1 MKKEEVI
8 TIIIMGIIIA
18 IDIITQKN
26 LDKYVDLT
34 SRSLSDIKE
43 KVIQNE
49 QVSDEELEQDTQRTY
64 NEWKERCNELSYF
77 IEHEGMKEVNLNL
90 EKAKIQFKMGEK
102 EEAVAEINEGI
113 YKLNYIKNKQKLN
126 LSNIF

>member
-26 LDKYVDLT
+26 LDKSVDLT
-34 SRSLSDIKE
+34 SKSLSDIKE
-43 KVIQNE
+43 KVIQNV

>member
-26 LDKYVDLT
+26 LDKSVDLT

>member
-26 LDKYVDLT
+26 LDKSVDLT
-34 SRSLSDIKE
+34 SKSLSDIKE

>member
-26 LDKYVDLT
+26 LDKSVDLT
-34 SRSLSDIKE
+34 SKSLSDIKE

-49 QVSDEELEQDTQRTY
+49 QVSEEELEQDTQRTY